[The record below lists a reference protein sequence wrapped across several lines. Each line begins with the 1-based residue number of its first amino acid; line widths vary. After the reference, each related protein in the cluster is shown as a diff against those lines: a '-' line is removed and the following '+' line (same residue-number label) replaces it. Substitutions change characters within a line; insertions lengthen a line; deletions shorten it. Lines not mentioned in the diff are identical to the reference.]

1 MQSSKISKRKRHLG
15 QSPEETMYQFPRV
28 LSQLGHQ
35 EALNSP
41 AMNCNNT
48 CEILSERE
56 AAPSLRVLG
65 FYQGLVT

>member
-1 MQSSKISKRKRHLG
+1 
-15 QSPEETMYQFPRV
+15 MYQFPRV
-28 LSQLGHQ
+28 LSQLGHK